1 MKIIICSNHKEFNYF
16 KKEKNKTI
24 NIKNFKERNILVKTK
39 KCNEFELI
47 ISDDNNK
54 IIKLYNYV
62 PLFKELYKYFPL
74 IKKTNINYSLYSND
88 NPDKSEKVSFKN
100 KEEAI
105 KSIEKIKKKSHT
117 YQVKVIL
124 TLYNRDK
131 YHPHQ
136 TYDEKG
142 NVNIFKMV
150 KKIKN
155 IFKN

>member
-1 MKIIICSNHKEFNYF
+1 MKIIICSNHKEFDYF
-16 KKEKNKTI
+16 KKKKNKTI

-100 KEEAI
+100 EEEAI
-105 KSIEKIKKKSHT
+105 KSIEKIKKKSYT

-124 TLYNRDK
+124 TLYNRAK

-136 TYDEKG
+136 TSDMRKAML
-142 NVNIFKMV
+142 IFSKWL
-150 KKIKN
+150 IKN
-155 IFKN
+155 KK